1 MAKLI
6 EQKSYA
12 LIMDQDELNI
22 LYHMMIDSSYINE
35 DIVVNI
41 ADVIV
46 NYVTNIKNEECY
58 SEDEDDIPF

>member
-22 LYHMMIDSSYINE
+22 LYHMMTDIDSSYIRE
-35 DIVVNI
+35 DIVINM
-41 ADVIV
+41 ANVIV
-46 NYVTNIKNEECY
+46 NCVTDKY
-58 SEDEDDIPF
+58 EDEDDIPF